1 MVNLAFISA
10 AHVHTGAFIEA
21 IQRHPD
27 GRRVQAVW
35 DDLPDRGKRFARLA
49 DAPYVETLE
58 ALLNDTTIDG
68 FIIAAENS
76 RHADLLESVLP
87 VGKPVFCEKPLVV
100 TTGQVLRVRR
110 LVRTQPALLICG
122 YFHPYTTELRS
133 VAALI
138 DGGTLGKIT
147 RARFRNAHHGA
158 LARWFDDPHVAW
170 IRRPETAAG
179 GGFLDL
185 GTHAIH
191 QLQTLFGPVAA
202 VWADIGN
209 ESGVYPEIDDYGVAH
224 LRFASGLRA
233 SVEAGWTQSGGTTG
247 LELQGSQKSV
257 WRTASGYVVGAA
269 NESPQPLLLTEP
281 AAPACID
288 RLVAAIRGEVDPHVL
303 RADVETALHTV
314 EVMAACY
321 RSSQAGTWTP
331 VAPFPTP

>member
-1 MVNLAFISA
+1 MVNLAFVSA

-21 IQRHPD
+21 IRRHPD
-27 GRRVQAVW
+27 GRRVHAVW
-35 DDLPDRGKRFARLA
+35 DDVPDRGKRFAELA
-49 DAPYVETLE
+49 EAPFVDNLE
-58 ALLNDTTIDG
+58 ALLRDPTIDG

-76 RHADLLESVLP
+76 RHADLLETVLP

-100 TTGQVLRVRR
+100 TTDQVLRVRR
-110 LVRTQPALLICG
+110 LVSNQSAPLICG
-122 YFHPYTTELRS
+122 YFHPYTAELRS

-138 DGGTLGKIT
+138 NGGGLGTIT

-170 IRRPETAAG
+170 IRRPAAAVG

-191 QLQTLFGPVAA
+191 QLQVLFGPVAA
-202 VWADIGN
+202 VWADIVN

-233 SVEAGWTQSGGTTG
+233 TVEAGWTQSGGITG
-247 LELQGSQKSV
+247 LELQGSQKSL
-257 WRTASGYVVGAA
+257 WRSASGYVVGGP
-269 NESPQPLLLTEP
+269 NESPQPLLLTQS

-288 RLVAAIRGEVDPHVL
+288 RLVAAIRGDVDPHLL

-321 RSSQAGTWTP
+321 RSSHTGTWTP